1 MGMTVNTNMASLI
14 AQKNLGKTTGAL
26 TKSVERLSS
35 GLRINRAADD
45 AAGLALSTT
54 LKAQIRSI
62 NQAVRNANDAVS
74 LLQTAEGGMFEMSN
88 ILLRMR
94 ELAEQAANE
103 SLGNTERGYL
113 NDEYL
118 ALKSEI
124 TRISDVTEFAG
135 KKLLDGTISG
145 TGVRFQ
151 VGFKNTA
158 NDRLSFSMNDTD
170 AAALGLNTTGA
181 NSISTAAL
189 AQSALEVID
198 QSAIMVLSDR
208 RGEIGALQN
217 RLEYTIANLT
227 ASAENFTA
235 ANSRIEDADF
245 ALETALY
252 VKSQI
257 LMQAGTSVLA
267 QANVLP
273 QQALTLLG

>member
-1 MGMTVNTNMASLI
+1 MGMTVNTNLASI
-14 AQKNLGKTTGAL
+14 VAQKNLARNTSSL
-26 TKSVERLSS
+26 TKSVERLST

-54 LKAQIRSI
+54 FKAQIRSI
-62 NQAVRNANDAVS
+62 SQAVRNANDAVS
-74 LLQTAEGGMFEMSN
+74 LLQTAEGGMTEMNN

-94 ELAEQAANE
+94 ELAEQSANE
-103 SLGNTERGYL
+103 ALGDTERGYL
-113 NDEYL
+113 NDEYV

-135 KKLLDGTISG
+135 KKLLDGTISSS
-145 TGVRFQ
+145 GVNFQ

-170 AAALGLNTTGA
+170 AVALGLNTTGA
-181 NSISTAAL
+181 DSISTAAL

-198 QSAIMVLSDR
+198 QSAITVVSDR
-208 RGEIGALQN
+208 RGSIGALQN

-227 ASAENFTA
+227 TTMENYQA

-245 ALETALY
+245 ALETATY
-252 VKSQI
+252 VKNQI
-257 LMQAGTSVLA
+257 LIQAGTSVLA
-267 QANVLP
+267 HANLLP
-273 QQALTLLG
+273 QQALALLG

>member
-1 MGMTVNTNMASLI
+1 MAMTVNTNISSLI
-14 AQKNLGKTTGAL
+14 AQRNLQKTSNSL
-26 TKSVERLSS
+26 SRSVERLTS

-45 AAGLALSTT
+45 AAGLALSTSM
-54 LKAQIRSI
+54 KAQIRSI

-74 LLQTAEGGMFEMSN
+74 LLQTAEGGLSEMSN

-103 SLGNTERGYL
+103 SLGQEERQYL

-118 ALKSEI
+118 SLKSEI

-135 KKLLDGTISG
+135 KKLLDGTISS
-145 TGVRFQ
+145 GVNFQ
-151 VGFKNTA
+151 VGFKNSTQ
-158 NDRLSFSMNDTD
+158 NRLSFSMSDTD
-170 AAALGLNTTGA
+170 AAALGLNTANA
-181 NSISTAAL
+181 NSISTASL
-189 AQSALEVID
+189 AQSALAVID
-198 QSAIMVLSDR
+198 ASAITVLSER
-208 RGEIGALQN
+208 RGDIGALQN
-217 RLEYTIANLT
+217 RLEYTIANLQ
-227 ASAENFTA
+227 SSSENFSA

-245 ALETALY
+245 AYETAVY
-252 VKSQI
+252 VKNQI

>member
-1 MGMTVNTNMASLI
+1 MTVNTNLASVT
-14 AQKNLGKTTGAL
+14 AQRNLAKSTSSL

-145 TGVRFQ
+145 AGVKFQ

-181 NSISTAAL
+181 DSISTAAL
-189 AQSALEVID
+189 AQSALAVID
-198 QSAIMVLSDR
+198 LSAIGVLSDR
-208 RGEIGALQN
+208 RGDIGALQN

-245 ALETALY
+245 ALETAIY
-252 VKSQI
+252 VKNQI

-267 QANVLP
+267 QANLLP